1 MLVIAWTIVGLIALF
16 IICSCIKSCI
26 RTATVE
32 RFKNV
37 PIQTP
42 TVITYK
48 DKIIQSLFDGA
59 VEKFFKYK
67 GMTFW
72 YYKDSKYYFET
83 RHYNVVDVK
92 NKIVRYYD
100 ELRQKHPGITDF
112 FVSMIEN
119 NNCLKW
125 EYEPID
131 LNSYEP
137 PKSAKDICVDELNK
151 LIENK

>member
-16 IICSCIKSCI
+16 IICSCIKSCV
-26 RTATVE
+26 RTAVLE
-32 RFKNV
+32 HFKNGTS
-37 PIQTP
+37 QTP
-42 TVITYK
+42 ALMTYK
-48 DKIIQSLFDGA
+48 DKIIQSLFGGD

-72 YYKDSKYYFET
+72 YYKDSKYCFET
-83 RHYNVVDVK
+83 RRFNVVDVK
-92 NKIVRYYD
+92 NKTARYYD
-100 ELRQKHPGITDF
+100 KLRQKHPGITDF

-125 EYEPID
+125 EYDPID
-131 LNSYEP
+131 LNSYDP
-137 PKSAKDICVDELNK
+137 PKSAKDICIDELNK